1 MADIQKIDIIKD
13 NKLKSEGIVFKVA
26 NGLGKLKI
34 KNVNDENG
42 KIRECLFLDD
52 IPVIMYDKEYNLNY
66 GIKVQIAEGRE
77 CIDEDIIESLK
88 IMNNVKS
95 LEDGFEKLNDIFSL
109 LEDGYYILK
118 DLKMIPTNGE
128 GNFFWHVD
136 GRGRNYKSAVDFYE
150 KNYKIIDG
158 YEKFLISS
166 QSLNLYNEKQVS
178 YYREKIKKGEN
189 PYVLALSM
197 RGFCSILIDGHH
209 KASAAFLEGEYIN
222 CLNIT
227 PCILLNDK
235 YEKKR
240 NIQHFENNT
249 EKLDCV
255 KNIVFSGIKCKEINI
270 DKKNFYPKI
279 EYAMYDEYF
288 KK

>member
-26 NGLGKLKI
+26 NGQGKLKI

-52 IPVIMYDKEYNLNY
+52 IPVIMYDKEYNSNY

-118 DLKMIPTNGE
+118 DLKMIPTDGE

-136 GRGRNYKSAVDFYE
+136 GRGRNFKSAIEFYE
-150 KNYKIIDG
+150 KDYEIIEG

-166 QSLNLYNEKQVS
+166 QSLNLYNEEQVN
-178 YYREKIKKGEN
+178 YYRKKIKKGEN
-189 PYVLALSM
+189 PYALSLSM

-209 KASAAFLEGEYIN
+209 KTSAAFLEGEYIN

-227 PCILLNDK
+227 PCTLSDNK
-235 YEKKR
+235 YEKKK
-240 NIQHFENNT
+240 NIKDIESNIKTLEN
-249 EKLDCV
+249 V
-255 KNIVFSGIKCKEINI
+255 KNIVFSGSKYEEINI
-270 DKKNFYPKI
+270 NKKNFYPKI
-279 EYAMYDEYF
+279 
-288 KK
+288 